1 MKKQG
6 AIISPLHT
14 INIIKLCYILIL
26 ACSLFALKVLIYPEG
41 EYQVLLAVTQIPIF
55 LESLSL
61 SLVICTCLSVVIF
74 RAIW

>member
-26 ACSLFALKVLIYPEG
+26 VVSLFALKFQIFPEG
-41 EYQVLLAVTQIPIF
+41 EYQLMARITLYDMFIENIVWSAIISSILSFAIF
-55 LESLSL
+55 KS
-61 SLVICTCLSVVIF
+61 F
-74 RAIW
+74 